1 MERFACYDTELGLL
15 EVGCTGNAVTYLRW
29 VDGPGHPHEPT
40 PLSDRAA
47 AQVRQYLAGDRQ
59 DFDLPLSPVG
69 SDFQR
74 AVWRA
79 LCAIPYG
86 ETRTYGEIA
95 CAIGRPTAARAVGA
109 AAGRNPIWVAI
120 PCHRCVGKDGALTG
134 YAGGLWRKEK
144 LLALEKKPFNRQKT
158 VV

>member
-144 LLALEKKPFNRQKT
+144 LLALEKKPFNR
-158 VV
+158 

>member
-15 EVGCTGNAVTYLRW
+15 EVGCTGDAVTHLRW

-120 PCHRCVGKDGALTG
+120 PCHRCVGKNGALTG

-144 LLALEKKPFNRQKT
+144 LLALEKKPFNR
-158 VV
+158 